1 MYVGAPEPTSSLL
14 GHDIKVVQKH
24 VRPAQFNGVDPE
36 RRRVPNQAATVLDP
50 EHEAKGFVSQ
60 KVLEGALTC
69 SLNECPSS
77 SWKALAKS
85 RRGAASVGEATVRRW
100 PDASNDQRGD
110 VGMMM
115 PPSVWRAR
123 STSVIRKGALWSRFL
138 PCLGGRSG

>member
-14 GHDIKVVQKH
+14 GHDVEVVQEH
-24 VRPAQFNGVDPE
+24 VTPAQLDGVAPAQ
-36 RRRVPNQAATVLDP
+36 RRVPDQVVIVLDL

-85 RRGAASVGEATVRRW
+85 KRDAASERGAMVRRW
-100 PDASNDQRGD
+100 PY
-110 VGMMM
+110 V
-115 PPSVWRAR
+115 
-123 STSVIRKGALWSRFL
+123 
-138 PCLGGRSG
+138 